1 MASNQLTVCELWDVT
16 LPDCPSRSRLY
27 HLAPIRVGAPDVE
40 SLTSYIARLAAAHN
54 VYTGT
59 LVEHEL
65 LPLLQKHPM
74 SEPGSTS
81 ASYAWPK
88 FTQPLNG
95 FGTLARKW
103 TQALETLTLR
113 SDLRF
118 LTLLTWSQVLTFMGL
133 LRRERAWCPVC
144 YEEWRETGQ
153 VVYEPLLWALRMVT
167 VCPRHGCRL
176 SSRCPHQDC
185 QQSQQPLAPRSRPGY
200 CTRCE
205 RWLGIPS
212 GTGPLGNE
220 VPTEDELQWQTWV
233 TNSIGE
239 LVATAPSLSEPP
251 RKESI
256 AHAVS
261 VYVEQMMGGKHRT
274 LSRELGLHMERV
286 GCWLQGENVPQL
298 EWLLRMCHRFGT
310 SPLYFLTEE
319 SIVVDPTKMNAPM
332 RQDPSLTRKR
342 APRLCYVESA
352 QAALEAVLASEE
364 YPPPSLRQVTIRLGY
379 CDSNLKQQFPE
390 LCRSIS
396 ARYLAYRTAHAKEYR
411 QQIRDEVRQAVL
423 KVHAQ
428 GMYPNGN
435 RVASLLRTPG
445 TIRHPEAL
453 ATYHQTLRE
462 LGWES

>member
-1 MASNQLTVCELWDVT
+1 MASNQLAVCEFWDVA
-16 LPDCPSRSRLY
+16 LPDLPSRSRLY
-27 HLAPIRVGAPDVE
+27 HLAPIGVGTPDVE
-40 SLTSYIARLAAAHN
+40 SLTSYVARLAAAHN
-54 VYTGT
+54 VHTAT

-74 SEPGSTS
+74 SEPASTG
-81 ASYAWPK
+81 ASYAWPR
-88 FTQPLNG
+88 FAQPLNG
-95 FGTLARKW
+95 SGTLARKW
-103 TQALETLTLR
+103 TQAVETLTLR

-153 VVYEPLLWALRMVT
+153 AVYEPLLWSLRVVT

-185 QQSQQPLAPRSRPGY
+185 QQPQQPLSPRSRPGY

-205 RWLGIPS
+205 RWLGIPP
-212 GTGPLGNE
+212 GTGPSGNE
-220 VPTEDELQWQTWV
+220 VTTEDELQWQTWV

-239 LVATAPSLSEPP
+239 LVAATPSLSEPP
-251 RKESI
+251 RKERI

-261 VYVEQMMGGKHRT
+261 VYVEQLMGGNHRAV
-274 LSRELGLHMERV
+274 SRELGLSKDRV
-286 GCWLQGENVPQL
+286 GCWLRGENVPRL
-298 EWLLRMCHRFGT
+298 DLLLRMCHHFGT

-332 RQDPSLTRKR
+332 KQDPSLTRKR

-352 QAALEAVLASEE
+352 KAALEAALAGDE
-364 YPPPSLRQVTIRLGY
+364 YPPPSLRQITIRLGC
-379 CDSNLKQQFPE
+379 CDSNLKKQFPE

-423 KVHAQ
+423 KVHVQ
-428 GMYPNGN
+428 GIYPNGS